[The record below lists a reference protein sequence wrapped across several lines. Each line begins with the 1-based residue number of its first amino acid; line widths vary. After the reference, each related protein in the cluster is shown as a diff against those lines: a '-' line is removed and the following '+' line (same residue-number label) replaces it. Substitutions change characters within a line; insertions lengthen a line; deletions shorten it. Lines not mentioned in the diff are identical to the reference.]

1 MKQSFSSPDINISV
15 KIRTPKIN
23 LELMISYKN
32 TSVFDQHDMNS
43 LIIPVQ
49 VCRKIEQP
57 TVLYTGFFALMFF
70 SALLHLQTVFLRLE
84 SIQT

>member
-49 VCRKIEQP
+49 VCRKI
-57 TVLYTGFFALMFF
+57 
-70 SALLHLQTVFLRLE
+70 
-84 SIQT
+84 